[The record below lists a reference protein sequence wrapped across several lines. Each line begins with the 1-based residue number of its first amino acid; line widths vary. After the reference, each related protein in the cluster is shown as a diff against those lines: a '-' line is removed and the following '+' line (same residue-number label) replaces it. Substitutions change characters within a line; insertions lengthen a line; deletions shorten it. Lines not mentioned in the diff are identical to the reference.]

1 MTALS
6 EKRDAGVGLNFA
18 RFVAGTAGVSFSGH
32 VFSFFVS
39 VLVARALGPTAKGI
53 VTIVLLYPTLLFTIG
68 HLSINRA
75 IISYAGLSRYSVRDF
90 CGTLGFFA
98 LLMSVFLLALFCGG
112 YSLFPSFFISSV
124 SPSVIFLGF
133 LILPLFFIN
142 QLYSGILQTQ
152 NEINK
157 LNAIIFSQA
166 FFTFLVMAVML
177 GLGGLTIIK
186 VVWAYVIANAI
197 SAGLALMFSL
207 RLYSGKWPIRPAL
220 LKGLVID
227 GLKLHAGVI
236 AIIIFLKI
244 DQLMLSRYRGVS
256 SVGFYTISV
265 SYSELLLLVPTAIQN
280 VFYAK
285 ISRMLAEK
293 IDLVPKTLLVY
304 RHNFYLLLLLSIVLA
319 LGAYPFI
326 IIFYGAAF
334 LPSVMPFLVLLPGAF
349 FLYWNNILT
358 NYLVGTQRFW
368 VISAVSVGAAI
379 LNIALNMIF
388 IPLWDASGAALASSI
403 TYFLVGLAYIK
414 VFMHYGRVTQKAFWS
429 NLRFTRDDLSLYKE
443 FCRSIFPRF
452 RRIT

>member
-1 MTALS
+1 MTGLS
-6 EKRDAGVGLNFA
+6 EKRDTGVGLNFA

-32 VFSFFVS
+32 IFSFFVS

-53 VTIVLLYPTLLFTIG
+53 VTIVLLYPMLLFTIG

-75 IISYAGLSRYSVRDF
+75 IISHAGLSRYSVRDF

-98 LLMSVFLLALFCGG
+98 LLMSVVLFAVFWSG
-112 YSLFPSFFISSV
+112 YSLFPSFFIRSV

-133 LILPLFFIN
+133 LILPMFFIN

-152 NEINK
+152 QEINK
-157 LNAIIFSQA
+157 LNAIAFSQA
-166 FFTFLVMAVML
+166 FFTFLAMAVML
-177 GLGGLTIIK
+177 ALGGLTVTR
-186 VVWAYVIANAI
+186 VVWAYVIANAV
-197 SAGLALMFSL
+197 SAGLALVFAL
-207 RLYSGKWPIRPAL
+207 RLYPGGWFLRMTL

-227 GLKLHAGVI
+227 GLKLHSGVI
-236 AIIIFLKI
+236 AIIVFLKI
-244 DQLMLSRYRGVS
+244 DQLMLSQYRGAT

-265 SYSELLLLVPTAIQN
+265 SYSELLLLVPMAIQN

-304 RHNFYLLLLLSIVLA
+304 RHNFYLLLFLSIVLA

-326 IIFYGAAF
+326 ILFYGRAF

-358 NYLVGTQRFW
+358 NYLVGTQKFW
-368 VISAVSVGAAI
+368 VISVISVGAAI
-379 LNIALNMIF
+379 LNILLNMFF
-388 IPLWDASGAALASSI
+388 IPLWDASGAAFASSI

-414 VFMHYGRVTQKAFWS
+414 VFMHYGRLSPKAFWS
-429 NLRFTRDDLSLYKE
+429 NLRFTRDDLALYKE
-443 FCRSIFPRF
+443 VFRSIFPLAR
-452 RRIT
+452 

>member
-6 EKRDAGVGLNFA
+6 EKRNVKVGLNFA
-18 RFVAGTAGVSFSGH
+18 RFVAGTAGVSLSGL
-32 VFSFFVS
+32 VFSFLVS
-39 VLVARALGPTAKGI
+39 ILAARALGPTAKGI
-53 VTIVLLYPTLLFTIG
+53 VTIVLLYTTLLFTIG

-75 IISYAGLSRYSVRDF
+75 IISHAGLSRYSVRDF

-98 LLMSVFLLALFCGG
+98 LLMSVLLFAGFWGG
-112 YSLFPSFFISSV
+112 YRIFPSFFITSV
-124 SPSVIFLGF
+124 GPSVIFLGF
-133 LILPLFFIN
+133 LILPFFFIN

-166 FFTFLVMAVML
+166 FFTFLVMAVMM
-177 GLGGLTIIK
+177 GFGGLTIVR

-197 SAGLALMFSL
+197 SASLALVFAL
-207 RLYSGKWPIRPAL
+207 RLYPGSWHFRPSL

-236 AIIIFLKI
+236 AVIIFLKI
-244 DQLMLSRYRGVS
+244 DQLMLSRYRGAS

-304 RHNFYLLLLLSIVLA
+304 RHNFYLLLLLSVVLA

-326 IIFYGAAF
+326 ILFYGPAF

-358 NYLVGTQRFW
+358 NYLVGTQKFW

-379 LNIALNMIF
+379 LNILLNMFF
-388 IPLWDASGAALASSI
+388 IPRWDASGAAFASSI

-414 VFMHYGRVTQKAFWS
+414 VFMHYGRLSPRAFWG
-429 NLRFTRDDLSLYKE
+429 NLRFTRDDLALYKE
-443 FCRSIFPRF
+443 VFRSIFPLAR
-452 RRIT
+452 RRI